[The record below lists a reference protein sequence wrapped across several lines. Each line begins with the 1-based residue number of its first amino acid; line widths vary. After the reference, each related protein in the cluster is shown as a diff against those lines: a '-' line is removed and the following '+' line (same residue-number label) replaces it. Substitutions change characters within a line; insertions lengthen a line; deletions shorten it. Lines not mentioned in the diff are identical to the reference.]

1 MAVNQYDAGFDWA
14 AAGGAYPTM
23 SDSVGMAATHPQTF
37 SGAAFTGGALQGG
50 SGDSHP
56 SAQTA
61 QGNPVTGAIIFI
73 GFVFVLMLIV
83 HHFGKGDE
91 SFKHI
96 KPSIY
101 DVVLI
106 TLAAMAG
113 IPLFK
118 TLVAA
123 LANVF
128 PPLGPVN
135 TYVSA
140 A

>member
-1 MAVNQYDAGFDWA
+1 MG
-14 AAGGAYPTM
+14 
-23 SDSVGMAATHPQTF
+23 DSVGMAATHPQTF
-37 SGAAFTGGALQGG
+37 SGAAYSGGSLQGG

-56 SAQTA
+56 NNTTP

-73 GFVFVLMLIV
+73 GFVLVLMLIV

-101 DVVLI
+101 DTVLI

-118 TLVAA
+118 TLVAG
-123 LANVF
+123 LTTIF
-128 PPLGPVN
+128 PPLAPVN